1 MWSVTTSKGSR
12 VDGIQR
18 EQDAR
23 RVVHMLGLTEVI
35 SPYSWHVVDNSRG
48 SKKPSRVVHV
58 MHTRRV

>member
-23 RVVHMLGLTEVI
+23 RIVHTLGVTEVI
-35 SPYSWHVVDNSRG
+35 SPYSWHVVDNLGQRFIAELRRG
-48 SKKPSRVVHV
+48 R
-58 MHTRRV
+58 

>member
-35 SPYSWHVVDNSRG
+35 SPYSWHVVDNYGDRF
-48 SKKPSRVVHV
+48 VAEL
-58 MHTRRV
+58 RRAR